1 MKSLILVAL
10 TLMPLFSWAKANSTC
25 IEAKEGTSYHQ
36 KLLFLGS
43 NHWLATVGYRL
54 IEIQD
59 DKLKASLANPERLQ
73 IMCGVNNSVIATT
86 LDKLFKWENGKLT
99 RLFLKFP
106 GYISGS
112 DGKVVYSTESTAEG
126 HVLYV
131 TKNGISRK
139 IVEQHELS
147 GAMHQGQFTWG
158 NYDTQSIWIFKN
170 GVIVKKLKLPE
181 AARFESVL
189 DDENCKGQ
197 GLFDTNY
204 DFYTQSR
211 FGIQT
216 RHIEGPIIKIDYSK
230 GCHEYVFLLN
240 DFSYA
245 KGALWSLKPGKQLT
259 FTTIPTSCPVD
270 HFASNNDGSLYYRCG
285 KQFYYKDKVRTKD
298 VLLGEAS
305 NLRLTAGVTD
315 RWMATENDGT
325 LFMFLPESK
334 QGEVQRACVV
344 RLTPKKLVD
353 LGCF

>member
-10 TLMPLFSWAKANSTC
+10 TLMPLFSWADANSTC
-25 IEAKEGTSYHQ
+25 VEAKVGTSYHQ

-43 NHWLATVGYRL
+43 NHWLASVGSRL

-86 LDKLFKWENGKLT
+86 LDKLFKWENGSLT

-126 HVLYV
+126 QVLYV

-147 GAMHQGQFTWG
+147 GAMHQGQFIWG
-158 NYDTQSIWIFKN
+158 NYDTRSIWIFKN

-189 DDENCKGQ
+189 DDEYCKDQ

-204 DFYTQSR
+204 DFYIQSR
-211 FGIQT
+211 FGIQA
-216 RHIEGPIIKIDYSK
+216 RHIDGPIINIDYSK

-245 KGALWSLKPGKQLT
+245 KGALWTLKPGKKLT
-259 FTTIPTSCPVD
+259 FTPIPTSCPVD
-270 HFASNNDGSLYYRCG
+270 HFATNNDGSLYYRCG
-285 KQFYYKDKVRTKD
+285 KQLYYKDKTRTKD
-298 VLLGEAS
+298 VLLGDATK
-305 NLRLTAGVTD
+305 LQLTEGIND
-315 RWMATENDGT
+315 QWLATPKDGA
-325 LFMFLPESK
+325 LLAYLPRAKPNELSK
-334 QGEVQRACVV
+334 ACFV
-344 RLTPKKLVD
+344 RLMPDKLTD